1 MQGYFLLN
9 LVVWGSV
16 GGRRLKLNR
25 IRTVCLIL
33 SKFIRNFL
41 FVYGSV
47 MDYVLFENIPLII
60 CFLLYVFI
68 LRSKI

>member
-16 GGRRLKLNR
+16 GGRRLKLNHVH
-25 IRTVCLIL
+25 TVCLIL

-47 MDYVLFENIPLII
+47 MDYVLF
-60 CFLLYVFI
+60 
-68 LRSKI
+68 